1 MFHKLEVYVPKAA
14 AVNVDEAKGVSEIQD
29 GAVRLRVDLRT
40 AVLVNAG
47 PCDKILL
54 FFLDDLAEVFLPLDL
69 TVFLTSA
76 ETSFV
81 ISTAT
86 SSHFQPPPVTSS
98 HAQSRQA
105 TYSHLEPLPLTS
117 TKDDS

>member
-1 MFHKLEVYVPKAA
+1 MYVPRAA
-14 AVNVDEAKGVSEIQD
+14 AVNVDEAKGVSDIQD
-29 GAVRLRVDLRT
+29 GAVLLRVDLRT

-54 FFLDDLAEVFLPLDL
+54 FFLDDLVDAFLPLDL

-76 ETSFV
+76 ETSLV

-86 SSHFQPPPVTSS
+86 FANSTVMFNLSAIASSLSPS
-98 HAQSRQA
+98 
-105 TYSHLEPLPLTS
+105 
-117 TKDDS
+117 